1 MKSEINLKENKSVNF
16 LKRTAYSLQVLTIA
30 LGIPMLSFMQMT
42 HVDKSETP
50 SSKTIHVQQQKP
62 DALAFILK

>member
-1 MKSEINLKENKSVNF
+1 MKSEINLKENKSFNF

-30 LGIPMLSFMQMT
+30 FGIPILSFMQMT

-50 SSKTIHVQQQKP
+50 SSKTINVQQQKL
-62 DALAFILK
+62 DALAFTIK